1 MQTRPSKQVK
11 TKNDPV
17 LSLLGL
23 SAAGRNLVSGGFS
36 VDKAIKEGRA
46 SLVVVATDASENTR
60 KSFNDSCTY
69 YQVPIVFYGTKDE
82 LGHALGKEERS
93 SAAVT
98 DPGLAK
104 SIMAKIKVLDEANGG
119 SK

>member
-1 MQTRPSKQVK
+1 MAKQVK
-11 TKNDPV
+11 QKNDPV

-23 SAAGRNLVSGGFS
+23 SAAGRNLVSGEFS
-36 VDKAIKEGRA
+36 VEKAIKEGRA
-46 SLVVVATDASENTR
+46 SLVVVATDASDNTR
-60 KSFNDSCTY
+60 KSFNDSCSF

-82 LGHALGKEERS
+82 LGHALGKEERA

-104 SIMAKIKVLDEANGG
+104 SIMTKIRALDEANGG

>member
-1 MQTRPSKQVK
+1 MAKQVK
-11 TKNDPV
+11 AKNDPV

-23 SAAGRNLVSGGFS
+23 SAAGRNLVSGEFS

-46 SLVVVATDASENTR
+46 SLVVVATDASDNTR
-60 KSFNDSCTY
+60 KSFNDSCSF

-82 LGHALGKEERS
+82 LGHALGKEERA

-104 SIMAKIKVLDEANGG
+104 SILTKIKALDEANGG